1 MIVLYDGGSMKHHYG
16 IIALA
21 GVIVLWF
28 AAGEEESFLQPCV
41 LEASDSPVSVT
52 EVRART
58 ADGEAVVLGG
68 GRERAVLL
76 NFWASWCAPCV
87 HELPALVQLMTRLEG
102 LPVDFFAIS
111 QDDEEQSAFLQ
122 ARDLEDLPVI
132 YDDYFRLARHFSVSR
147 LPVTLLMR
155 DGRIVWRYDGA
166 CDWDDDDVAAT
177 IVRQIQ
183 SS

>member
-1 MIVLYDGGSMKHHYG
+1 MKYHYG

-21 GVIVLWF
+21 GVVVLWF
-28 AAGEEESFLQPCV
+28 AVGEESSLTPCV
-41 LEASDSPVSVT
+41 LAASAPVPVATVT
-52 EVRART
+52 ART
-58 ADGEAVVLGG
+58 ADGEAVTLGK
-68 GRERAVLL
+68 REQVILL

-177 IVRQIQ
+177 IVRQLQ

>member
-21 GVIVLWF
+21 GVIVLWV
-28 AAGEEESFLQPCV
+28 AAGEDESSLTPCV
-41 LEASDSPVSVT
+41 LEASDASVPVT

-68 GRERAVLL
+68 RGRAVLL

-87 HELPALVQLMTRLEG
+87 HELPALAQLVTRLEG

-111 QDDEEQSAFLQ
+111 QDDEEQSAFLR
-122 ARDLEDLPVI
+122 ARDLEALPVI

-147 LPVTLLMR
+147 LPVTLLVR
-155 DGRIVWRYDGA
+155 DGHLVWRYDGA
-166 CDWDDDDVAAT
+166 CDWDDDTVAAT
-177 IVRQIQ
+177 IVHQIQ

>member
-1 MIVLYDGGSMKHHYG
+1 MKHHYG

-28 AAGEEESFLQPCV
+28 VAGEEESSLQRCV
-41 LEASDSPVSVT
+41 LAASDASVSVA
-52 EVRART
+52 EISART

-68 GRERAVLL
+68 AHEGAVLL

-87 HELPALVQLMTRLEG
+87 HELPALAQLMARLEG

-111 QDDEEQSAFLQ
+111 QDDEEQSAFLE

-147 LPVTLLMR
+147 LPVTLLMH
-155 DGRIVWRYDGA
+155 DGRLVWRYDGA
-166 CDWDDDDVAAT
+166 CDWDDDT
-177 IVRQIQ
+177 IVDTMARQLQ